1 MVLAS
6 ESDPTLKVIREC
18 LDTGNWEKAPKPFQL
33 LKEELSQK
41 RGLVLRNNRIVIPE
55 IMRPRILQL
64 AHEGHQGITKVK
76 QHLRQRVWWPGM
88 DLEAERYVRECLGC
102 QIVGPKP
109 PPEPLRMTD
118 PPRQVWHTIHVDYC
132 GPFPSGEY
140 FFVAIDETS
149 KYPEVHI
156 THSSSAA
163 TAIKHLTQM
172 FATHGIPEVITSD
185 NVPFGSSEFAAW
197 CQQMG
202 IKHRK
207 ITPLWPAA
215 NAQVERFNETLEK
228 IIRISNV
235 EGKNWR
241 SELFVFLMNYRNT
254 PHFSTVVSPASLM
267 MNRHIRTKIPQLD
280 LSRPPKVLQTA
291 CANDNLRKSKAKEY
305 MDKRHKATPSN
316 ICQGDQVLLLQK
328 RANKLTTRYDP
339 RPFTVVSKKGVSV
352 ELARGQARLFRNV
365 SMVKKVN
372 KATVNTGQPRNPS
385 CEEHT
390 LS

>member
-1 MVLAS
+1 
-6 ESDPTLKVIREC
+6 
-18 LDTGNWEKAPKPFQL
+18 
-33 LKEELSQK
+33 
-41 RGLVLRNNRIVIPE
+41 
-55 IMRPRILQL
+55 
-64 AHEGHQGITKVK
+64 
-76 QHLRQRVWWPGM
+76 
-88 DLEAERYVRECLGC
+88 
-102 QIVGPKP
+102 
-109 PPEPLRMTD
+109 
-118 PPRQVWHTIHVDYC
+118 
-132 GPFPSGEY
+132 
-140 FFVAIDETS
+140 
-149 KYPEVHI
+149 
-156 THSSSAA
+156 
-163 TAIKHLTQM
+163 M

-185 NVPFGSSEFAAW
+185 NVRFGSSEFAVW

-254 PHFSTVVSPASLM
+254 PHSSTGVSPASLM

-280 LSRPPKVLQTA
+280 LSRPPKVLQMA
-291 CANDNLRKSKAKEY
+291 CANDNLRKSKAKEQ
-305 MDKRHKATPSN
+305 RHKATPSN
-316 ICQGDQVLLLQK
+316 ICKGDQVLLLQK

-385 CEEHT
+385 SEDHT
-390 LS
+390 PSYLNVRTQDTGHSGRPSRERHTPSYLNDYVVN